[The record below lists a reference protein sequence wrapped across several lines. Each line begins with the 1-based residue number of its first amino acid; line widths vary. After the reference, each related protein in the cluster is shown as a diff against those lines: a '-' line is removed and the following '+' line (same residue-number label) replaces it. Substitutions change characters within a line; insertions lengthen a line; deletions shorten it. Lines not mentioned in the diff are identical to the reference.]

1 MASPLPGA
9 VAASGAERGTGPG
22 RPRIHATILTMTI
35 ALALLA
41 GAFIGSVLGFIG
53 AGGAMLSVPILI
65 YFFHYTPN
73 HASTAALLVVFTAA
87 LSGVIPKMRK
97 GEVIYREAIA
107 ISGIGLITNL
117 GGAALSKHLSDRT
130 ILTGFS
136 LVLMVA
142 GSSMLRGPIN
152 GKAEKKMPVIIL
164 ILLSLVIGLL
174 TGIFGIGGG
183 FLAIPILVLFFHTPQ
198 SKAAGTSL
206 AIICL
211 NTLISLIGHHSI
223 WHAVKW
229 SIPLIMAVGAIGV
242 ASLASHHA
250 SKLPAKQLR
259 IAFAILLYSIAT
271 FQLVKSWILN

>member
-1 MASPLPGA
+1 MTAGLSMG
-9 VAASGAERGTGPG
+9 
-22 RPRIHATILTMTI
+22 TI
-35 ALALLA
+35 ALALIC
-41 GAFIGSVLGFIG
+41 GSFIGSVLGVIG

-73 HASTAALLVVFTAA
+73 HASTAALLVVFLAA
-87 LSGVIPKMRK
+87 LSGVIPKMRSR
-97 GEVIYREAIA
+97 EVIYREALA

-117 GGAALSKHLSDRT
+117 GGAIVSKHLSDRT

-136 LVLMVA
+136 LVLMIA
-142 GSSMLRGPIN
+142 GSSMLRGPIQ
-152 GKAEKKMPVIIL
+152 GRAEKKMSLFFL

-198 SKAAGTSL
+198 IKAAGTSL

-211 NTLISLIGHHSI
+211 NTLISLIGHHAI
-223 WHAVKW
+223 WHSVKW
-229 SIPLIMAVGAIGV
+229 SVPVVMALGAVVV
-242 ASLASHHA
+242 ASQASHHA

-259 IAFAILLYSIAT
+259 IAFAVLLYSIAT

>member
-1 MASPLPGA
+1 
-9 VAASGAERGTGPG
+9 
-22 RPRIHATILTMTI
+22 MTI

-41 GAFIGSVLGFIG
+41 GALIGSVLGFIG

-65 YFFHYTPN
+65 YIFHFTPI
-73 HASTAALLVVFTAA
+73 HASTAALLVVFFAA
-87 LSGVIPKMRK
+87 LSGVIPKIRK
-97 GEVIYREAIA
+97 GEVIYREALA

-117 GGAALSKHLSDRT
+117 GGAVLSKHLSDRT
-130 ILTGFS
+130 ILTGFA

-142 GSSMLRGPIN
+142 GSSMLRGPVKN
-152 GKAEKKMPVIIL
+152 KAEEKMPVTLL
-164 ILLSLVIGLL
+164 ILLSLIIGLL
-174 TGIFGIGGG
+174 TGVFGIGGG

-211 NTLISLIGHHSI
+211 NTLISLIGHHAT
-223 WHAVKW
+223 WHTVRW
-229 SIPLIMAVGAIGV
+229 SIPMIMAIGAVVV

-259 IAFAILLYSIAT
+259 IAFAILLYSIAL
-271 FQLVKSWILN
+271 FQLAKSWIFN